1 MSTPTLKILNG
12 DIEVSKEEFQR
23 EMENILESNDKLNP
37 VTQTIVYK
45 IIDLYETAKAAKAEV
60 NSLGVLLDQP
70 LANGLSKLV
79 PNPAVQI
86 QSQAISGM
94 SKLIAQ
100 IELDTLQA
108 MDGDDDDI

>member
-1 MSTPTLKILNG
+1 MSTIKVLNG
-12 DIEVSKEEFQR
+12 GLEVSKEEFQE
-23 EMENILESNDKLNP
+23 EMEKILKSNDKLNP

-45 IIDLYETAKAAKAEV
+45 IIDLYETAKAAKEEV
-60 NSLGVLLDQP
+60 NSLGVLLNQP
-70 LANGLSKLV
+70 MANGLDKLV

-86 QSQAISGM
+86 QASAISGM

-108 MDGDDDDI
+108 MDGEDDDI